1 MANRKDG
8 RVHVVK
14 SKYAGQ
20 VFVVATYLAAL
31 LVALAVGRACAGMHP
46 IAIAAIADLAA
57 TLVVFA
63 GSVALNNSS
72 VYDPYWSVAPLPIA
86 LYWVATAGVFGLR
99 QLLILALLTLWGA
112 RLTTNW
118 ALRWRGP
125 ADEDF
130 RYVEIRG
137 KTGKAYWPASLAS
150 IHLLPTAWIFLGL
163 VPIFPALARPGF
175 AILDV
180 AAALVTGLAIAIE
193 TIADRQLR
201 RYLRAP
207 HDEHGV
213 LDSGLWSRCRHPN
226 YLGEILFWWGLFLF
240 GVAAQPSWVFSFI
253 GPLSITLLF
262 VFVSVPWMDRRML
275 SRHPAWAQHMRKTKA
290 LVPRVW

>member
-1 MANRKDG
+1 MDSRM
-8 RVHVVK
+8 RVVQ
-14 SKYAGQ
+14 SKFAGQ
-20 VFVVATYLAAL
+20 VFVVLAYFAAL
-31 LVALAVGRACAGMHP
+31 LAAGAVGRACAGLHP
-46 IAIAAIADLAA
+46 VALAALADIAA

-63 GSVALNNSS
+63 CSVALDNSS

-86 LYWVATAGVFGLR
+86 IYWSAAAGTFGLR
-99 QLLILALLTLWGA
+99 QILILALLALWGA

-150 IHLLPTAWIFLGL
+150 IHLLPTAWVFLGL
-163 VPIFPALARPGF
+163 VPTFPALTRPGF

-180 AAALVTGLAIAIE
+180 AAGLVTGLAIAIE

-201 RYLRAP
+201 RYLRSP
-207 HDEHGV
+207 HDEHGI

-240 GVAAQPSWVFSFI
+240 GMAAQPDWVWSII
-253 GPLSITLLF
+253 GPISITLLF

-275 SRHPAWAQHMRKTKA
+275 SRHPAWGEHMMKTRA
-290 LVPRVW
+290 IVPRMR